1 MKRPLFKVQTIS
13 VYIST
18 TLVLLLLGVMGVL
31 FIFGE
36 NFSRSI
42 QQNLTVSVIIDSK
55 ANDMEILKI
64 QKEIGKKKYV
74 SKYTYISKE
83 QALEEE
89 MEALKTNPLEQLG
102 YNPYEAS
109 IEITMSPEY
118 SNSDSLATIEK
129 ELLEN
134 RLVTEVLYQK
144 ELMDSVNSNLHKAGL
159 FIMVFLIMLTLI
171 SWSLIGNLVRLSI
184 YSKRFILHTMKLVGA
199 TWSFIRRPFI
209 IKNLWIGL
217 LSGVIA
223 NTILAIGLYTILMG
237 QPQLAE
243 FLPIG
248 SLMIVAV
255 TVIVFGVAICSL
267 CAYLSVNKF
276 LRMRRNDLYFM

>member
-118 SNSDSLATIEK
+118 SNSDSLAIIEK

-248 SLMIVAV
+248 SLMIVAA

>member
-118 SNSDSLATIEK
+118 SNSDSLAIIEK

-134 RLVTEVLYQK
+134 RLITEVLYQK
-144 ELMDSVNSNLHKAGL
+144 ELMDSVNSNLHKAGM

-248 SLMIVAV
+248 SLMIVAA
-255 TVIVFGVAICSL
+255 TIIVFGVAICSL

>member
-18 TLVLLLLGVMGVL
+18 TLVLLLLGVMGIL

-118 SNSDSLATIEK
+118 SNSDSLAIIEQ

-159 FIMVFLIMLTLI
+159 FIMIFLIMLTLI

-199 TWSFIRRPFI
+199 TWGFIRRPFI

-248 SLMIVAV
+248 SLMIVAA

>member
-118 SNSDSLATIEK
+118 SNSDSLAIIEK

-159 FIMVFLIMLTLI
+159 FIMIFLIMLTLI

-199 TWSFIRRPFI
+199 TWGFIRRPFI

-248 SLMIVAV
+248 SLMIVAA